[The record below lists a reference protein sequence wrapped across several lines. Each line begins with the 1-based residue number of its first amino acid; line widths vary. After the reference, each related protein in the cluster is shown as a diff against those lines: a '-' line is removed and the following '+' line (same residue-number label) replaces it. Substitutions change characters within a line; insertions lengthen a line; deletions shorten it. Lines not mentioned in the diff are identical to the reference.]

1 MGEIMIKRVNYGEW
15 GQCIEISNG
24 LVDIVATLDFGP
36 RIIRYGLTGK
46 ANMFFEDTND
56 ELSASGEE
64 FEVFGENSGWHIYGG
79 HRLWHSPEAKP
90 RSYYPDNN
98 PVECEEFENG
108 IILRPEPE
116 KLNNLQKEISV
127 IMEPNNTKVR
137 VIHRTTNIG
146 AWDIEFAQWAL
157 TVMAPGGKEI
167 LPQSKRETGL
177 LGNRVL
183 ALWPYTNMNDERVYW
198 GDKFITL
205 KQDSNAKK
213 AFKLG
218 VNNEDGW
225 AAYFNFGCM
234 FVKHYNHLLEGVY
247 PDFGVSYETY
257 TNNVMLEMETL
268 GELILVEPGETV
280 EHEEKWELFDGVDVP
295 SNDEDEIAEMVEKYI

>member
-1 MGEIMIKRVNYGEW
+1 MGEIMIKRVNYGKW
-15 GQCIEISNG
+15 GQCIELSNG

-46 ANMFFEDTND
+46 ANMFFEDIND

-64 FEVFGENSGWHIYGG
+64 FEVFGENGGWHIYGG

-116 KLNNLQKEISV
+116 KFNNLQKEIRV
-127 IMEPNNTKVR
+127 IMEADSTKVR

-157 TVMAPGGKEI
+157 TVMAPGGKEV
-167 LPQSKRETGL
+167 LPQPKRETGL
-177 LGNRVL
+177 LGNRIL
-183 ALWPYTNMNDERVYW
+183 ALWPYTNMNDGRVYW
-198 GDKFITL
+198 GDRFITL
-205 KQDSNAKK
+205 KQDSNAKQ

-218 VNNEDGW
+218 INNEDGW
-225 AAYFNFGCM
+225 AAYFNSGCM
-234 FVKHYNHLLEGVY
+234 FVKRYKHLLEGVY

-257 TNNVMLEMETL
+257 TNHAMLEMETL
-268 GELILVEPGETV
+268 GELILAEPGETV
-280 EHEEKWELFDGVDVP
+280 EHEEKWELFDGVDAP
-295 SNDEDEIAEMVEKYI
+295 SNDEDEIANIVEKYI